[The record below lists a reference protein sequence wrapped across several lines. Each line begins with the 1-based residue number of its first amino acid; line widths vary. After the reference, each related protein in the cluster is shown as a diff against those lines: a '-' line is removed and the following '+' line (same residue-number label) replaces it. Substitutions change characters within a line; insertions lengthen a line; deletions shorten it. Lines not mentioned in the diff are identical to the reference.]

1 MSRRKARKHLHG
13 PERGRILPAL
23 PAAGAK
29 FIMKRLALIAGL
41 FVLAPGGKLFAAT
54 TNSPQF
60 REVLEIV
67 RANLGGMK
75 PDALERAALKALLT
89 QLDGQVVIEDQPA
102 TIAAIPAGPVVSK
115 SEVFDEA
122 YGYVRVSHVGP
133 KLDEA
138 LASEFKKLG
147 GAGKL
152 KGLTLDLRY
161 AAGTDQKAAARAADR
176 FLAVERMLLTV
187 DGETLR
193 STAKTNA
200 IQLPTAILV
209 NRQTGGAAEVLAA
222 LLRQNHVGL
231 LIGTATTGGA
241 RQFKDFTL
249 STGQRLRIATG
260 ETKLGDGQAMPATGL
275 RPDIAIAVSA
285 EDERSFFAEPYKT
298 VSPATVASATRKA
311 GGSPAR
317 LTEAELVRRMKAG
330 QNLDSEL
337 VVSSPVSATLLV
349 RDPALA
355 RALDLLKGLSV
366 VRPSQP

>member
-1 MSRRKARKHLHG
+1 M
-13 PERGRILPAL
+13 PAL
-23 PAAGAK
+23 PAAGAIL
-29 FIMKRLALIAGL
+29 IMKRLVLLAGL
-41 FVLAPGGKLFAAT
+41 LVLSSGGKIFAAT
-54 TNSPQF
+54 ANTPQF
-60 REVLEIV
+60 REVFEIV
-67 RANLGGMK
+67 RTNLGGMK
-75 PDALERAALKALLT
+75 PDAVERAALKALLT

-102 TIAAIPAGPVVSK
+102 TVATSPTGPVVSK
-115 SEVFDEA
+115 SVVFDEA

-138 LASEFKKLG
+138 LAAEFKKLG

-161 AAGTDQKAAARAADR
+161 AVGTDHKAAARAADR
-176 FLAVERMLLTV
+176 FLDAERMLLTV

-193 STAKTNA
+193 STTKTNA

-222 LLRQNHVGL
+222 LLRQNNVGL

-260 ETKLGDGQAMPATGL
+260 ETKLGDGQAMPVSGL
-275 RPDIAIAVSA
+275 RPDIAIIVSA
-285 EDERSFFAEPYKT
+285 EEERSSFAEPYKPLAP
-298 VSPATVASATRKA
+298 VSVASATQKS

-330 QNLDSEL
+330 QDLDSEL
-337 VVSSPVSATLLV
+337 VVSAPLSATPLV

-366 VRPSQP
+366 MRAPKP